1 MQKYLGMKKSLK
13 KRLIACN
20 DKLRQT
26 TNRKAKEDAVNTLE
40 TKKIRTG
47 KNN

>member
-1 MQKYLGMKKSLK
+1 MSWHEEELEKEINSLQ
-13 KRLIACN
+13 RSIEAN
-20 DKLRQT
+20 N
-26 TNRKAKEDAVNTLE
+26 TNGKDKEDAVNTLE